1 MNELERDEMTDY
13 TPYQAL
19 AKLLNELPQGFP
31 ATDDGSELRLLAY
44 LFTPEEAALGAQLRL
59 TLEKPAEIADRL
71 GMEMRE
77 VAGLLKSM
85 AKKGLIKVG
94 GIPRGGL
101 GFGALPFVVG
111 IYEMQAGRI
120 DKEFAQLFEDYYQK
134 THAAMVEVT
143 PQFHRVIPVGEAI
156 PMDMSVQPYMSAAE
170 LVKSMA
176 SWGVSECICRNQQ
189 ALLGKGCDHPLEVC
203 MVMSEK
209 ENAFPGNDTIRKLS
223 QEEALE
229 VLQIAA
235 DAGLVHSVSNHK
247 DGHWYICNCCT
258 CSCAIMRGMKEMGLG
273 NVVAKSPFAAEIDQD
288 NCIACE
294 ACVERCP
301 FDAIEVTDMVEV
313 NLVKCAGCGQCVLA
327 CPEDAIRMKDREQQ
341 ERDILY
347 ESEEEWLAARAQAR
361 KIDLSKVL

>member
-1 MNELERDEMTDY
+1 MNGREESMPDQ

-19 AKLLNELPQGFP
+19 ANRLNELPQGFP

-101 GFGALPFVVG
+101 GFGLLPFVVG

-120 DKEFAQLFEDYYQK
+120 DKEFALLFEDYYQK
-134 THAAMVEVT
+134 TRAAMIEIT

-156 PMDMSVQPYMSAAE
+156 LMDMSVQPYMSAAE

-176 SWGVSECICRNQQ
+176 SWGVSECICRNQR
-189 ALLGKGCDHPLEVC
+189 ALLDEGCDHPLEVC
-203 MVMSEK
+203 MVLSEK
-209 ENAFPGNDTIRKLS
+209 EDAFPGSDTIRKLS
-223 QEEALE
+223 LDEALE

-258 CSCAIMRGMKEMGLG
+258 CSCAIMRSMKEMGLS
-273 NVVAKSPFAAEIDQD
+273 NVVAKSPFVAEIDQE

-301 FDAIEVTDMVEV
+301 FDAITVDTAVEV
-313 NLVKCAGCGQCVLA
+313 NMLKCAGCGQCILA
-327 CPEDAIRMKDREQQ
+327 CPEDAIQMKDRAQR
-341 ERDILY
+341 EREVLY
-347 ESEEEWLAARAQAR
+347 DSEEDWMAARAEAR
-361 KIDLSKVL
+361 KIDLSNVL

>member
-1 MNELERDEMTDY
+1 MTDLS
-13 TPYQAL
+13 TYQAL
-19 AKLLNELPQGFP
+19 AKRLNELPQGFP
-31 ATDDGSELRLLAY
+31 ATEDGSELRLLAY

-59 TLEKPAEIADRL
+59 TLEKPVEIAERL
-71 GMEMRE
+71 GMDMRD

-101 GFGALPFVVG
+101 GFGLLPFVVG

-134 THAAMVEVT
+134 TRAAMVAVQ
-143 PQFHRVIPVGEAI
+143 PQFHRVIPVGESI
-156 PMDMSVQPYMSAAE
+156 SMDMSVQPYMSAAE
-170 LVKSMA
+170 LVKSMS
-176 SWGVSECICRNQQ
+176 SWGVSECICRNQR
-189 ALLGKGCDHPLEVC
+189 ALLDEGCDHPLEVC

-209 ENAFPGNDTIRKLS
+209 EDAFPGNDTIRKLS
-223 QEEALE
+223 MDEALD
-229 VLQIAA
+229 VLQLAA

-258 CSCAIMRGMKEMGLG
+258 CSCAIMRSMKEMGLS
-273 NVVAKSPFAAEIDQD
+273 NVVARSPFIAEIDQGL
-288 NCIACE
+288 CIACE

-301 FDAIEVTDMVEV
+301 FEAIDSKEIVLV
-313 NLVKCAGCGQCVLA
+313 NELKCAGCGQCVLV
-327 CPEDAIRMKDREQQ
+327 CTQDAILMK
-341 ERDILY
+341 ERGKGNQDILF
-347 ESEEEWLAARAQAR
+347 ESEEEWLTARADAR